1 MIWTACKYAP
11 VELLAGFG
19 EETQRLDPSPESFS
33 CADACAHPNLCS
45 FAKALIEEVHEKGIR
60 ELVLTDCCDSTR
72 RAYGVLKKQEGIDFI
87 WLLPLPHKNGPA
99 EVRLFAEDLK
109 KLTEAYE
116 KYSGKTLDLT
126 RAVQAYREQRT
137 HAPVMPKGKY
147 VLIKGAHGGKRLV
160 EDVRK
165 TFGSVPVVNDTCSG
179 NRYLRAEAGEEKNF
193 FAWYAE
199 ALLDQEKPCMRMWR
213 YGGRNDM
220 DHQPAGMIFHTI
232 KFCDYYGFEYVL
244 EKKNTAG
251 PLLKIESDTTAQ
263 AEGQLKTRLE
273 AFREELGIQKDT
285 VMKIHTEGPVYVAGI
300 DSGSASTDAVIMDE
314 NRNILG
320 RSVVPTGAGAQSGAE
335 KALQEALQ
343 EAGIE
348 RKALSHV
355 VTTGYGRES
364 IGVHARVVTEITCH
378 AKGANFLSP
387 SARTVIDIGGQ
398 DSKVIRIDEKGNVQN
413 FIMNDKC
420 AAGTGRFLEMQAGA
434 MELSMEKM
442 AEEGLKWK
450 NEVKISSM
458 CTVFAES
465 EVVSLVAKNVP
476 SADIIHGLNEAIAR
490 KTSSLVK
497 RMGGEPAYIM
507 TGGVAQ
513 NRGVVDCLEK
523 ELGSSIFVS
532 PDAQVCGAI
541 GACLIALDDLKK

>member
-1 MIWTACKYAP
+1 
-11 VELLAGFG
+11 
-19 EETQRLDPSPESFS
+19 
-33 CADACAHPNLCS
+33 
-45 FAKALIEEVHEKGIR
+45 
-60 ELVLTDCCDSTR
+60 
-72 RAYGVLKKQEGIDFI
+72 
-87 WLLPLPHKNGPA
+87 
-99 EVRLFAEDLK
+99 
-109 KLTEAYE
+109 
-116 KYSGKTLDLT
+116 
-126 RAVQAYREQRT
+126 
-137 HAPVMPKGKY
+137 
-147 VLIKGAHGGKRLV
+147 
-160 EDVRK
+160 
-165 TFGSVPVVNDTCSG
+165 
-179 NRYLRAEAGEEKNF
+179 
-193 FAWYAE
+193 
-199 ALLDQEKPCMRMWR
+199 
-213 YGGRNDM
+213 
-220 DHQPAGMIFHTI
+220 
-232 KFCDYYGFEYVL
+232 
-244 EKKNTAG
+244 
-251 PLLKIESDTTAQ
+251 
-263 AEGQLKTRLE
+263 
-273 AFREELGIQKDT
+273 
-285 VMKIHTEGPVYVAGI
+285 MKIHTEGPVYVAGI